1 MQSIRTDKAPAPIGP
16 YSQAVRVDS
25 TLYCSGQVALDP
37 VSGEMQQASI
47 VEETEQVLQ
56 NLQAVLKAGGSGL
69 DQVVKCSIFLTDM
82 GYFQEVN
89 EVYSRYFTGNFP
101 ARETVAVKAL
111 PAGARVEISC
121 VAVCF

>member
-1 MQSIRTDKAPAPIGP
+1 MA
-16 YSQAVRVDS
+16 
-25 TLYCSGQVALDP
+25 
-37 VSGEMQQASI
+37 
-47 VEETEQVLQ
+47 
-56 NLQAVLKAGGSGL
+56 
-69 DQVVKCSIFLTDM
+69 
-82 GYFQEVN
+82 YFQEVN